1 MAANSEENP
10 NPIVELHATGAVTYM
25 NPAAMAAFPDLPSMR
40 WQHPV
45 LSGLP
50 EIMNALRD
58 NGDPSARR
66 EIRAGGNVYEQII
79 TVTKGSDFVRVWMND
94 VTLRKRN
101 EATLE
106 MANMSLQKLV
116 KDLQQSQR
124 QLYGTESQLIQA
136 EKMGAIGQLAS
147 GIVHEVK
154 NPLAILLK
162 GVSYLERECGPPAQG
177 QLAQVL
183 RMMKDAIMRADQ
195 IVRDL
200 LDFARPAPLDL
211 RSAPIQSVLDAAL
224 ELVQEQLS
232 TGHIKIVKEIDPGV
246 TPVLLDE
253 SRMKQALINLIL
265 NAFQAMPS
273 GGTLTIRAYPK
284 TLTQR
289 GGSVGDRSTDVFRV
303 GQTVLACELVD
314 TGQGIPA
321 EALSKVFDP
330 FFTSKAP
337 GEGTGLGLAVTKT
350 IIEQHKGCIEIA
362 SKPERGT
369 QVTVLLP
376 MVALRNR

>member
-10 NPIVELHATGAVTYM
+10 NPIVELHVTGAVTYM
-25 NPAAMAAFPDLPSMR
+25 NPSAQATFPDLPMLR

-50 EIMNALRD
+50 EMMNTLRD
-58 NGDPSARR
+58 GGAPSARR
-66 EIRAGGNVYEQII
+66 EIRAGGNVYDQII
-79 TVTKGSDFVRVWMND
+79 TVTKGSEFVRIWMND

-116 KDLQQSQR
+116 KDLQQSKR

-154 NPLAILLK
+154 NPLGILLK
-162 GVSYLERECGPPAQG
+162 GVNYLEREYGPAQG
-177 QLAQVL
+177 ELAQVL

-211 RSAPIQSVLDAAL
+211 RPVPIQSVLDTAL

-232 TGHIKIVKEIDPGV
+232 AGHIKVVKEIAPGV
-246 TPVLLDE
+246 KPVFLDE

-265 NAFQAMPS
+265 NAFQAMHS

-284 TLTQR
+284 RLTKV
-289 GGSVGDRSTDVFRV
+289 GGSVGNRSTDVFRV
-303 GQTVLACELVD
+303 GQTVLVCELLD
-314 TGQGIPA
+314 TGPGIPT

-330 FFTSKAP
+330 FFTTKAP

-350 IIEQHKGCIEIA
+350 IIEQHQGCIEMA
-362 SKPERGT
+362 SEQGQGA
-369 QVTVLLP
+369 QVTILLP
-376 MVALRNR
+376 MRNR